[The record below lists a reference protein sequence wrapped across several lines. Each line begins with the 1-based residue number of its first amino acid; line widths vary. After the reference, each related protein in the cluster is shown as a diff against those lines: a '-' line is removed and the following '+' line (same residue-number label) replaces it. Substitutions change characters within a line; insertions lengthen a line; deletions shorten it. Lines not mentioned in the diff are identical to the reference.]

1 MSENKSLRARLAARV
16 LSVIGCVVGFFRSRA
31 ACSAVHAAGLR
42 ALQSASQVL
51 TEAAESVAEAERRE
65 AEVTARVNELRLE
78 VNQLSNE
85 KAALAAQLAL
95 RELEVTELTLYLQRN
110 RERAKADIAL
120 EVARQGAPGA
130 ARG

>member
-1 MSENKSLRARLAARV
+1 MSESKSLRARLAARG
-16 LSVIGCVVGFFRSRA
+16 LSVIGYVVGFFRSRA
-31 ACSAVHAAGLR
+31 ACASVHAAGLR
-42 ALQSASQVL
+42 ALQSASKVL

-85 KAALAAQLAL
+85 KAAIAAQLAL

-110 RERAKADIAL
+110 RERAKAEIAL
-120 EVARQGAPGA
+120 EVARQNPGA
-130 ARG
+130 LPRG